1 MGLGNPI
8 IGDKREGWLEAQE
21 FQTVN
26 ISSDVKIECLSVG
39 WISLMGSQIGFELE
53 TSMDRMI
60 THQVPIKR
68 INHYEIN
75 DLPDP
80 THKRS
85 GIAHHTSIENALQ
98 VSNSLQT
105 RIPEVISVASIEAQ
119 KMAEFTNNQI
129 PAVATIIRGAKEII
143 LDLLIEYY
151 SENPPIKE
159 CLIDKE
165 KHL

>member
-1 MGLGNPI
+1 M
-8 IGDKREGWLEAQE
+8 
-21 FQTVN
+21 
-26 ISSDVKIECLSVG
+26 VG
-39 WISLMGSQIGFELE
+39 
-53 TSMDRMI
+53 MI
-60 THQVPIKR
+60 THQVPIGC

-85 GIAHHTSIENALQ
+85 GITHHTSIENALQ

-105 RIPEVISVASIEAQ
+105 RIPEVISVASIESQ

>member
-1 MGLGNPI
+1 
-8 IGDKREGWLEAQE
+8 
-21 FQTVN
+21 
-26 ISSDVKIECLSVG
+26 
-39 WISLMGSQIGFELE
+39 
-53 TSMDRMI
+53 MDGMI
-60 THQVPIKR
+60 THQVPTGC

-85 GIAHHTSIENALQ
+85 GIAHDTSIENALQ
-98 VSNSLQT
+98 VSYSLQT

-119 KMAEFTNNQI
+119 KVAELTNNQI
-129 PAVATIIRGAKEII
+129 PAVATIIRGAKKII